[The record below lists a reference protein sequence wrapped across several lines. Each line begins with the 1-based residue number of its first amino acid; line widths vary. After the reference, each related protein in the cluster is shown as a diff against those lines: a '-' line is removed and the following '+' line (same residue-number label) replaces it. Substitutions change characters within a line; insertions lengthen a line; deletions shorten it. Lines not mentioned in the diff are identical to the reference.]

1 MFSEATARC
10 FNDLSRQAHLMG
22 PSVGDVVLGGRYV
35 LLAQVRGSLGKGKVR
50 IGVPGR
56 CRYCGAMSPERFR
69 NVAHTFP
76 EALGNKW
83 VESLD
88 ECDDCNGHFSVYDE
102 ALANSVS
109 PLLTLGGTK
118 GKDNK
123 VRQTG
128 RSAGA
133 SVVTRRQGQD
143 RSKIEVRVRT
153 DDPAAHAVAIDPASG
168 RLRME
173 MPIAGVPFKPRHAY
187 KALCKMAI
195 AMLPESELGRYQ
207 KLRDWLL
214 IVDDEVEFP
223 ILEVAMSFGS
233 IGNAP
238 PLVVGTLL
246 RRAEPTDPL
255 PYLLFVFSA
264 GPVCLQI
271 ALMSDHEEDHYGF
284 SHCGS
289 ISIDWVNVVGN
300 DDLSESVRI
309 EYGKPIHRN
318 WSGASAIA
326 QPVRAMVLDFDQA
339 TCEGRFTPIFWPGSA
354 ERLGD

>member
-1 MFSEATARC
+1 MET
-10 FNDLSRQAHLMG
+10 
-22 PSVGDVVLGGRYV
+22 SVGDVVLGGRYMV
-35 LLAQVRGSLGKGKVR
+35 LTQVKGSKGKVR
-50 IGVPGR
+50 IGVRGS
-56 CRYCGAMSPERFR
+56 CRYCGATGRERFR
-69 NVAHTFP
+69 SVAHMFP

-88 ECDDCNGHFSVYDE
+88 ECDDCNKLFSVYDE

-109 PLLTLGGTK
+109 PFLTLGGTK
-118 GKDNK
+118 GKGNK

-133 SVVTRRQGQD
+133 SIITRQQGQE

-153 DDPAAHAVAIDPASG
+153 DDLTSHSVAITSGSG
-168 RLRME
+168 RLRIE
-173 MPIAGVPFKPRHAY
+173 LPIAGVPFKPRHAY
-187 KALCKMAI
+187 KALCKMAF
-195 AMLPESELGRYQ
+195 AMLPESELGRYE
-207 KLRDWLL
+207 KLRGWLL
-214 IVDDEVEFP
+214 SVNDEVDFP
-223 ILEVAMSFGS
+223 TLEVAMSFGS

-246 RRAEPTDPL
+246 RRVEPTDQL

-264 GPVCLQI
+264 GSVCLQI

-289 ISIDWVNVVGN
+289 ISIDWVNVIGN
-300 DDLSESVRI
+300 DDMSESVRI
-309 EYGKPIHRN
+309 EFGKPVHRN
-318 WSGASAIA
+318 WSATSTTA

-339 TCEGRFTPIFWPGSA
+339 TYEGNFTPIFASV
-354 ERLGD
+354 